1 MPARHAAADLDL
13 PVSSCEKAVQR
24 LRQPFRQAV
33 REAVAHTLHQ
43 PPEASLTEEMRQLQK
58 ALLANIS

>member
-43 PPEASLTEEMRQLQK
+43 PPEASLT
-58 ALLANIS
+58 